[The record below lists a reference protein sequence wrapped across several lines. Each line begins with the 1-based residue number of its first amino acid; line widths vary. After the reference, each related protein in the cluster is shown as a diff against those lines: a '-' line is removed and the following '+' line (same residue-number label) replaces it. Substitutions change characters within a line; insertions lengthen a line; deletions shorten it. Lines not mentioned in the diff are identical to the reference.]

1 MRRVQVVPD
10 GLCLQGVAA
19 VSGAEAGVVEVG
31 QSARGG
37 VGGQVGLE
45 PRYHVSLFLRRAQRR
60 TIYKSRRPV
69 PALRV
74 QYDDVP
80 GAPVVG
86 VVAFSSLAGGRVEVV
101 EVARRP
107 RGTVLVV
114 TNRWLGARLELSPAG
129 AIAVGVLG

>member
-45 PRYHVSLFLRRAQRR
+45 PRYHVSLLLRRAQRR
-60 TIYKSRRPV
+60 TIYESRRQV
-69 PALRV
+69 SAFRV
-74 QYDDVP
+74 KCDDVP

-86 VVAFSSLAGGRVEVV
+86 VVAFSSLSGGRAEVV

-107 RGTVLVV
+107 GVRYSWLPIVGLVRAL
-114 TNRWLGARLELSPAG
+114 NCPQ
-129 AIAVGVLG
+129 VGP